1 MNVNEEQELK
11 KEFQLE
17 RIILFSD
24 AVFAI
29 IVTIMVIELKMP
41 EGIRDAT
48 RENFLHEFRKIAVQ
62 LVGYG
67 LSFFFVAMFWTR
79 HVRLFGF
86 LKDYNKRLLIHNLI
100 FLFCV
105 SLFPFAVSMM
115 TGFTKPDSIQAI
127 WGFNIYVIVIFL
139 CMFVFTLLT
148 GYLIKNKE
156 TLCYNPDA
164 MEQQMK
170 WRVLKANY
178 WVVPIIMLVLAVM
191 DFLTTPIQ
199 YFAYIM
205 ALYGIII
212 NRVQKRYYPKTE
224 TDTTPF
230 ILRMFAGRQKKSR
243 RAKLPAGE

>member
-41 EGIRDAT
+41 EGIREAS
-48 RENFLHEFRKIAVQ
+48 RETFIHEFRKIAVQ

-79 HVRLFGF
+79 HVKLFGF
-86 LKDYNKRLLIHNLI
+86 LKDYNKSLLIYNLI

-115 TGFTKPDSIQAI
+115 TGFNKPESIQAH
-127 WGFNIYVIVIFL
+127 WGFNIYVVVIFL
-139 CMFVFTLLT
+139 CMFVFTLLS
-148 GYLIKNKE
+148 GYLIRNKE
-156 TLCYNPDA
+156 TLCYNQGTI
-164 MEQQMK
+164 ETQMK
-170 WRVLKANY
+170 WRVLRANY
-178 WVVPIIMLVLAVM
+178 WVVPLIMVVLAIM
-191 DFLTTPIQ
+191 NYINLQIQ
-199 YFAYIM
+199 NFAYIM
-205 ALYGIII
+205 AFYGIIVSRI
-212 NRVQKRYYPKTE
+212 QKKYYPKTA
-224 TDTTPF
+224 TDDKPF
-230 ILRMFAGRQKKSR
+230 IVRMFAGRQKKSR
-243 RAKLPAGE
+243 RENLPAGD

>member
-41 EGIRDAT
+41 EGIREAS
-48 RENFLHEFRKIAVQ
+48 RETFIHEFKKIAVQ

-79 HVRLFGF
+79 HVKLFGF
-86 LKDYNKRLLIHNLI
+86 LKDYNKSLLVYNLI
-100 FLFCV
+100 FLFSV

-115 TGFTKPDSIQAI
+115 TGFNKPESIQAH

-139 CMFVFTLLT
+139 CMFIFTLLS

-156 TLCYNPDA
+156 TLCYNPGTI
-164 MEQQMK
+164 ETQMK
-170 WRVLKANY
+170 WRVLRANY
-178 WVVPIIMLVLAVM
+178 WVVPLIMACLAIMNYFDVQ
-191 DFLTTPIQ
+191 LQ

-205 ALYGIII
+205 AIYGIIV
-212 NRVQKRYYPKTE
+212 NRIQNKFYPKTAA
-224 TDTTPF
+224 DDKP
-230 ILRMFAGRQKKSR
+230 ILFRLFARRQKKSR
-243 RAKLPAGE
+243 KAQLPAGD